1 MQFSSDHSDMFDSS
15 LPHGL
20 QHTRL
25 PYPSPTPRA
34 YSNSSPSSQS
44 FMPSNHLV
52 FCHPLQF
59 WPSVFPSIRVYSKES
74 VLHIRWPSIG
84 VSASVLSVNIQDW
97 IPLGLTGWIS
107 LQSKGLWRVFSNTTV
122 QKHQFFSAQLSFGE
136 SNGTPLQYSCL
147 EKPMDGGAWK
157 AAVHGVAESQTQ
169 LSDFTFMF
177 HFMHWR
183 RKWQPTPVFLPEE
196 YQGLGSLV
204 GCRLWGRTES
214 DTTEVT

>member
-1 MQFSSDHSDMFDSS
+1 MVMIHSFQS
-15 LPHGL
+15 LSHVQL
-20 QHTRL
+20 YTTHAVQHTRL

-107 LQSKGLWRVFSNTTV
+107 VQSKWLSRVFS
-122 QKHQFFSAQLSFGE
+122 KPQFKRISSLVLSFLY
-136 SNGTPLQYSCL
+136 TPNVTSIH
-147 EKPMDGGAWK
+147 DHWK
-157 AAVHGVAESQTQ
+157 NHSF
-169 LSDFTFMF
+169 D
-177 HFMHWR
+177 
-183 RKWQPTPVFLPEE
+183 
-196 YQGLGSLV
+196 
-204 GCRLWGRTES
+204 
-214 DTTEVT
+214 